1 LARLYTRLGAVA
13 PPGATTETF
22 GWLAVGFL
30 IGSSAVA
37 SIGGLSVDTLGPR
50 PTFVLAGAA
59 ALLSL
64 AAIAA
69 GSKRA
74 RRTARHR

>member
-1 LARLYTRLGAVA
+1 V
-13 PPGATTETF
+13 
-22 GWLAVGFL
+22 
-30 IGSSAVA
+30 
-37 SIGGLSVDTLGPR
+37 SVDTLGPR